1 MWGGEDH
8 TPFFFFFFFFTGF
21 VIKMSCAA
29 LISVKTTALRDGSE
43 N

>member
-1 MWGGEDH
+1 MCGGEDH
-8 TPFFFFFFFFTGF
+8 TPLFFFFFFTGF